1 MTVFKNTILWC
12 EDTRITTI
20 IFCCSSFA
28 DSRSLFLLPVRSW
41 CLKTPLLLCEISPV
55 ASWFPFLVLFTR
67 YKTFGFCSELLTYS
81 KHVYLFF
88 FFFMLATLWSR
99 KPESFY
105 PPFTDKNLSHR
116 EVKQWVGGGG
126 ISPAAHA
133 ASSSW
138 VKSHGPTSS
147 PGTNTGQAVQCC
159 LTCLCDCVLHGVDRG
174 LQEKYWVREGLFISC
189 CVFWT
194 SFHNDIT
201 SSHEL
206 FSSWLGEQFT

>member
-1 MTVFKNTILWC
+1 MTVFKNTIFWC

-88 FFFMLATLWSR
+88 FFKCLQPYEVGSL
-99 KPESFY
+99 
-105 PPFTDKNLSHR
+105 NLSTHLLLMR
-116 EVKQWVGGGG
+116 TWATERLNSGLEVVAFPQQPTLLPLPEWNHMGPQVLLEQTRGRPC
-126 ISPAAHA
+126 SAAWLCA
-133 ASSSW
+133 PW
-138 VKSHGPTSS
+138 C
-147 PGTNTGQAVQCC
+147 GQRTAGKVLGQRRLVYKLLC
-159 LTCLCDCVLHGVDRG
+159 LL
-174 LQEKYWVREGLFISC
+174 
-189 CVFWT
+189 
-194 SFHNDIT
+194 N
-201 SSHEL
+201 
-206 FSSWLGEQFT
+206 